1 MFSQLDVHGTENG
14 GVATVSGLE
23 LTLAGETEPSITIGN
38 VATDATPLKS
48 FVAPSNSYLLYI
60 TAHGDS
66 NDADIIRGITAY
78 FGGEL
83 RVISNDGYGKA
94 RLPQSNFHTFSARIC
109 QISLPRSWKTMH
121 YSCRYLARSCKKMS
135 GLARSC
141 TKISDLG
148 SNLEEIAW
156 SWKYFGRNCLILKV
170 FWKNMSDLGSILE
183 ENAWSWKK
191 MPEPL
196 E

>member
-23 LTLAGETEPSITIGN
+23 LTLAGETEPSVTIGY

-66 NDADIIRGITAY
+66 SDDNIIRGITAY

-109 QISLPRSWKTMH
+109 QISLPRK
-121 YSCRYLARSCKKMS
+121 CLVLQDLARKYLILEVTWKK
-135 GLARSC
+135 LP
-141 TKISDLG
+141 DLE
-148 SNLEEIAW
+148 SVLEE
-156 SWKYFGRNCLILKV
+156 YV
-170 FWKNMSDLGSILE
+170 
-183 ENAWSWKK
+183 
-191 MPEPL
+191 
-196 E
+196 